1 MTKIIGL
8 TGGIGSG
15 KTTVANYFKSCG
27 IPIYIA
33 DDEAR
38 KIMESASI
46 IEAIKDSFGTDVFE
60 NEILNREKLAKIVFN
75 NPERLEKLNSIVH
88 PAVKKHFE
96 QWLLQNQ
103 AAPYVIY
110 EAAILFESGR
120 YKDCDIII
128 TVTAPIESRIERVIK
143 RDKTTRELVL
153 KRINAQWT
161 DEKRISKSDFIIE
174 NISLSEWL
182 LNLYSELF
190 ESKKPS
196 KKSQW

>member
-15 KTTVANYFKSCG
+15 KTTIANQFRQAN
-27 IPIYIA
+27 IPVYIA

-38 KIMESASI
+38 KIMQSAEI
-46 IEAIKDSFGTDVFE
+46 TEAIKNVFGDTVFE
-60 NEILNREKLAKIVFN
+60 NEKLNREELAKIVFN
-75 NPERLEKLNSIVH
+75 NPEKLEKLNKIVH

-96 QWLLQNQ
+96 QWLLQHA

-110 EAAILFESGR
+110 EAAILFESGS
-120 YKDCDIII
+120 YKNCDLII
-128 TVTAPIESRIERVIK
+128 TVTAPVESRIQRVIE

-161 DEKRISKSDFIIE
+161 DEQRISKSDFIIE
-174 NISLSEWL
+174 TTSIETTKLEVVKILKILKIKQNVL
-182 LNLYSELF
+182 
-190 ESKKPS
+190 
-196 KKSQW
+196 

>member
-15 KTTVANYFKSCG
+15 KTTIANYFKSFG
-27 IPIYIA
+27 IPVYIA

-38 KIMESASI
+38 KIMQSLEI
-46 IEAIKDSFGTDVFE
+46 ITAIKNVFGDEVFE
-60 NEILNREKLAKIVFN
+60 NEKLKREELAKIVFN
-75 NPERLEKLNSIVH
+75 NPEKLEKLNNIVH

-96 QWLLQNQ
+96 QWLLQHT

-110 EAAILFESGR
+110 EAAILFESGS
-120 YKDCDIII
+120 YKNCDLII
-128 TVTAPIESRIERVIK
+128 TVTAPIESRIQRVVE

-161 DEKRISKSDFIIE
+161 DEQRISKSDFIIE
-174 NISLSEWL
+174 NTSIETTKLEVVKIL
-182 LNLYSELF
+182 KILKIKQNVV
-190 ESKKPS
+190 
-196 KKSQW
+196 

>member
-15 KTTVANYFKSCG
+15 KTTIANYFKSFG
-27 IPIYIA
+27 IPVYIA

-38 KIMESASI
+38 KIMQSVEI
-46 IEAIKDSFGTDVFE
+46 ISAIKDVFGDTVFE
-60 NEILNREKLAKIVFN
+60 NEKLNREELAKIVFN
-75 NPERLEKLNSIVH
+75 NPEKLEKLNNIVH

-96 QWLLQNQ
+96 QWLLQHT

-110 EAAILFESGR
+110 EAAILFESGS
-120 YKDCDIII
+120 YKNCDLII
-128 TVTAPIESRIERVIK
+128 TVTAPIESRIKRVVE

-161 DEKRISKSDFIIE
+161 DEQRISKSDFIIE
-174 NISLSEWL
+174 NTSMETTKLEVVKILKIL
-182 LNLYSELF
+182 KIKQNVV
-190 ESKKPS
+190 
-196 KKSQW
+196 

>member
-75 NPERLEKLNSIVH
+75 NPERLEKLNSFVH
-88 PAVKKHFE
+88 SVVKKHFE

-143 RDKTTRELVL
+143 RDNTTRELVL

-174 NISLSEWL
+174 NISNETTKLEVDRIL
-182 LNLYSELF
+182 KILQI
-190 ESKKPS
+190 KQK
-196 KKSQW
+196 QA

>member
-33 DDEAR
+33 DDEAK
-38 KIMESASI
+38 KIMQSVDI
-46 IEAIKDSFGTDVFE
+46 LKAIKDSFGTAIFE

-174 NISLSEWL
+174 NISVETTKLEIDRIL
-182 LNLYSELF
+182 KIL
-190 ESKKPS
+190 KIKQ
-196 KKSQW
+196 KQV

>member
-15 KTTVANYFKSCG
+15 KTTIANYFKSFG
-27 IPIYIA
+27 IPVYIA

-38 KIMESASI
+38 KIMQSAQI
-46 IEAIKDSFGTDVFE
+46 LEAIKKVFGETVFE
-60 NEILNREKLAKIVFN
+60 NDKLNREELAKIVFN
-75 NPERLEKLNSIVH
+75 SPEKLEKLNKIVH

-96 QWLLQNQ
+96 HWLLQHT

-110 EAAILFESGR
+110 EAAILFESGS
-120 YKDCDIII
+120 YKNCDLVI
-128 TVTAPIESRIERVIK
+128 TVTAPVESRIQRVVE

-161 DEKRISKSDFIIE
+161 DEQRISKSDFVIE
-174 NISLSEWL
+174 NTSIETTKLEVVKIL
-182 LNLYSELF
+182 KILKIKQNVF
-190 ESKKPS
+190 
-196 KKSQW
+196 